1 MLPVAISRIN
11 TASGD
16 GVVAVA
22 EAAFWIALVAAANE
36 TLQLGTLFPEPQIT
50 KN

>member
-1 MLPVAISRIN
+1 MFPVAISRIN

-22 EAAFWIALVAAANE
+22 EAAF
-36 TLQLGTLFPEPQIT
+36 
-50 KN
+50 